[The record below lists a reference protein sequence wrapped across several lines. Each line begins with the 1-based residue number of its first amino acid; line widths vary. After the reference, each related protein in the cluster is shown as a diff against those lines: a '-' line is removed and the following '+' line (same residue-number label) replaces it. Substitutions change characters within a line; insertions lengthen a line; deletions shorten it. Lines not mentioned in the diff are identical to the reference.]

1 VKLLKFA
8 SIDIGSNAIRLL
20 FMNVVEDK
28 GKTTF
33 KKSSLVRVPIRLG
46 DDSFINGKISEP
58 KVKKLT
64 KTMVAFKNLMEV
76 HEVISFRACATSA
89 MREASNSSQVI
100 NSIHETSGINI
111 EVIDGKQEA
120 EIINSTQI
128 VEMINDSSHYLYVDV
143 GGGSTEITHFFKKKL
158 VQSQSFNIGT
168 IRLLEQKVTKE
179 QFKDM
184 GKWLKSLKTNGKEIT
199 LIGSG
204 GNINKLIKLVGAKS
218 RQQIT
223 YDELNR
229 IRKKLKR
236 YSVNQRV
243 KIFGLNLDRADVI
256 VPASDIFIKIMNWT
270 NAKRIIVPTIGVSD
284 GIVHQLYNEYCES
297 RKQV

>member
-1 VKLLKFA
+1 MKLLKFA

-20 FMNVVEDK
+20 FMNVVEEK

-33 KKSSLVRVPIRLG
+33 KKSSLVRVPVRLG

-58 KVKKLT
+58 KIKNLT

-76 HEVISFRACATSA
+76 HEVISYRACATSA
-89 MREASNSSQVI
+89 MREASNSTEVI
-100 NSIHETSGINI
+100 KAIKDTSGVKI

-120 EIINSTQI
+120 EIIYSTQI
-128 VEMINDSSHYLYVDV
+128 VEMINDSNHYLYVDV
-143 GGGSTEITHFFKKKL
+143 GGGSTEITHFSKKKL

-168 IRLLEQKVTKE
+168 IRLLEQNVTKE

-184 GKWLKSLKTNGKEIT
+184 SKWLKSLKTNGKEIT

-204 GNINKLIKLVGAKS
+204 GNINKLLKLVGAKN

-223 YDELNR
+223 FDELNN
-229 IRKKLKR
+229 IRKKLNR

-243 KIFGLNLDRADVI
+243 RIFGLNLDRADVI
-256 VPASDIFIKIMNWT
+256 VPASDIFIKIMKWT
-270 NAKRIIVPTIGVSD
+270 NAKHIIVPTIGVSD
-284 GIVHQLYNEYCES
+284 GIVHQLYKEYRDS
-297 RKQV
+297 RK

>member
-1 VKLLKFA
+1 MKLLKFA

-33 KKSSLVRVPIRLG
+33 KKSSLVRVPVRLG

-58 KVKKLT
+58 KIKKLT

-76 HEVISFRACATSA
+76 HEVISYRACATSA
-89 MREASNSSQVI
+89 MREASNRAEVI
-100 NSIHETSGINI
+100 KAIKDTSGVKI

-120 EIINSTQI
+120 EIIYSTQI
-128 VEMINDSSHYLYVDV
+128 VEMINDSNHYLYVDV
-143 GGGSTEITHFFKKKL
+143 GGGSTEITHFSKKKL
-158 VQSQSFNIGT
+158 VQSHSFNIGT
-168 IRLLEQKVTKE
+168 IRLLEQNVTKE

-184 GKWLKSLKTNGKEIT
+184 SKWLKSLKTNGKEIT

-223 YDELNR
+223 NDELNR

-243 KIFGLNLDRADVI
+243 RIFGLNLDRADVI
-256 VPASDIFIKIMNWT
+256 VPASDIFIKIMKWT
-270 NAKRIIVPTIGVSD
+270 NAQHIIVPTIGVSD
-284 GIVHQLYNEYCES
+284 GIVHQLYKEYRDR
-297 RKQV
+297 RK